1 MNLHNALEIKCIMFF
16 FKVDFYAK
24 KALLPAGKMFYLSF
38 HVSWVCFS
46 KEKNGLFIIWK
57 MKVVLEDLTI
67 TLFCSFYMAIKITSN
82 VFDVSVRTFSIFD
95 TLGNIFLDECKLLC
109 YVQKKII
116 WSACSNLLLY
126 VSRYKLLW

>member
-1 MNLHNALEIKCIMFF
+1 MFF

-24 KALLPAGKMFYLSF
+24 KALLSAGKMFYLSF

-67 TLFCSFYMAIKITSN
+67 TLFYCFYMAIKITSN
-82 VFDVSVRTFSIFD
+82 VFDVSLCTFGIFD
-95 TLGNIFLDECKLLC
+95 TLRNIFLAACKLLC
-109 YVQKKII
+109 YIQRKII
-116 WSACSNLLLY
+116 WFAYINLFLY
-126 VSRYKLLW
+126 ASSYKLFC